1 MRSWITTM
9 LYAVWIGAGLT
20 IALIAAPA
28 AFEAAPSRTIAAA
41 VVGAML
47 ARWHYIALLAPAL
60 LLLVEWRRGLTSS
73 RIVVLLSLAILLG
86 SAQAYAD
93 LQIRKIREAS
103 VVPVSDLPA
112 TSEVRQRFGRLHGIS
127 TLLMLAQVVTAMGA
141 AWGDAGDRREA
152 KDDE

>member
-9 LYAVWIGAGLT
+9 LYAAWIGAGLT

-47 ARWHYIALLAPAL
+47 ARWHYIAILAPAL
-60 LLLVEWRRGLTSS
+60 LLVVEWRRGLTST
-73 RIVVLLSLAILLG
+73 RVVVLLSLAILLG
-86 SAQAYAD
+86 SAQAFAD

-103 VVPVSDLPA
+103 VIPVSDLPA

-127 TLLMLAQVVTAMGA
+127 TLLMLVQVATAMGA
-141 AWGDAGDRREA
+141 AWPERRPES
-152 KDDE
+152 